1 MNRNIEVD
9 VDTPHGKT
17 ESFRIDEAV
26 RQGTIFGATL
36 CGVSTSRINKMGQP
50 DPLILYRNIKI
61 EYPIFV
67 DDIACMGTKKQI
79 ENAGRKMNGLEAT
92 KKFEFNNKKDKTEQ
106 MIMNFSKKEAEE
118 ANVEVRK
125 GVVGLTELYK
135 YLGDY
140 YDKTGKNEMKI
151 SKKMEKAKYIA
162 CNVKRMGSWNS
173 VGEAD
178 MQVRM
183 MLLESIVKPTL
194 LNNVETWCGISK
206 KEEQMITKCHHEVL
220 CIIFEQ
226 KQSTPYYGI
235 IGETGIWP
243 YKHVITYKKL
253 MLLHHLIHSKDDRI
267 AKQIVLIQEKQGIEK
282 SWYKELSTKADEL
295 QLNVTTEY
303 IQKKEKS
310 EWKKII
316 KEKINKII
324 TSELNIEYETKT
336 KLRFLKNK
344 PFQKEEYLDKYPA
357 MVCKDIMELRLNM
370 IEVKANFKGR
380 FKDEICVGCFQEKES
395 TEHFL
400 SCTKMQELTGYN
412 ININENNVK
421 CPTWLHE
428 TSKKMKTMMEIRDR
442 RANYKIAETKELNHD
457 S

>member
-1 MNRNIEVD
+1 M
-9 VDTPHGKT
+9 
-17 ESFRIDEAV
+17 
-26 RQGTIFGATL
+26 
-36 CGVSTSRINKMGQP
+36 
-50 DPLILYRNIKI
+50 
-61 EYPIFV
+61 
-67 DDIACMGTKKQI
+67 
-79 ENAGRKMNGLEAT
+79 
-92 KKFEFNNKKDKTEQ
+92 
-106 MIMNFSKKEAEE
+106 
-118 ANVEVRK
+118 
-125 GVVGLTELYK
+125 
-135 YLGDY
+135 
-140 YDKTGKNEMKI
+140 
-151 SKKMEKAKYIA
+151 
-162 CNVKRMGSWNS
+162 
-173 VGEAD
+173 
-178 MQVRM
+178 
-183 MLLESIVKPTL
+183 
-194 LNNVETWCGISK
+194 
-206 KEEQMITKCHHEVL
+206 
-220 CIIFEQ
+220 
-226 KQSTPYYGI
+226 
-235 IGETGIWP
+235 
-243 YKHVITYKKL
+243 
-253 MLLHHLIHSKDDRI
+253 
-267 AKQIVLIQEKQGIEK
+267 
-282 SWYKELSTKADEL
+282 
-295 QLNVTTEY
+295 TTEY

-412 ININENNVK
+412 IKINENNVK

-442 RANYKIAETKELNHD
+442 RANYKIAETIELNHD